1 VKVQINFINK
11 NLCEVAG
18 VSMTRGKEK
27 TVAENEGIRHTAG
40 HCMMGYG

>member
-18 VSMTRGKEK
+18 VSMTRGTEK
-27 TVAENEGIRHTAG
+27 TAAADDGIRDTAG
-40 HCMMGYG
+40 HCTMGNG